1 MYMDNVLYVVL
12 TSFMRFLEQW
22 DDFVVIAGFAV
33 VFSAL
38 LFLIYVFRGVSK

>member
-1 MYMDNVLYVVL
+1 MDDVLYVVL
-12 TSFMRFLEQW
+12 TSFVSFLERW
-22 DDFVVIAGFAV
+22 NDFVIIAGFAV